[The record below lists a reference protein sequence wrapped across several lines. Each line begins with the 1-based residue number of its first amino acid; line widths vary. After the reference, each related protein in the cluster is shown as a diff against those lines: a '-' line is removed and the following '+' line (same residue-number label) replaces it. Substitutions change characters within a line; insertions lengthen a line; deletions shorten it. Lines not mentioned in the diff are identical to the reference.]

1 MLVLI
6 ADSDLVMR
14 RLLQRT
20 LERAG
25 YEVVVAENGPI
36 ALELLSSKSG
46 PRLALLDWRMPGLSG
61 LHVCREVRRRSEHP
75 YVYIIL
81 LNSRRSQQDILSGL
95 AAGADDCLTKP
106 CDPEELLARLRFG
119 ERILKLQDK
128 LTYDALHDP
137 LTQLPNRTFFLER
150 LTLCVSWG
158 MRHPDYK
165 FAVLSVDMDRFK
177 ILNDSLGNSTGDLLL
192 IQIADRLIG
201 SIRSDDAMVRS
212 SEAGG
217 TTAATE
223 NTGVLA
229 RLGGD
234 KFTILLDNIR
244 NVSEGIGV
252 AERVQQSIQ
261 APFVVDDHVVF
272 TTASI
277 GIAFSGSGYSAAEDM
292 LGDANTAM
300 ARAKML
306 GKARYEMC
314 DPSMHAK
321 ATGRFRLETDLRNA
335 LDRAEFVVH
344 YQPIVSLSND
354 RIVGFE
360 ALVRWQRPSFGLV
373 MPAGFIPAAEDTGLI
388 ERIGSWILLE
398 ACKQIHA
405 WNLQFPRQPA
415 FTVAV
420 NISAKQF
427 GQDAL
432 VGQVADIL
440 RISGLPPHN
449 LKLELTESVTMG
461 HEERTIRIL
470 RELKQL
476 GVRLCMDD
484 FGTGYSSLSY
494 LRRFALDIVK
504 IDRSFVTEMLTNS
517 ESKQIVKTILD
528 LGSNLGMQVVA
539 EGVETIQQVEL
550 LKSFGCDYA
559 QGYFFSKPLAPAG
572 IEQTLNASEAD
583 AYRLP
588 EQSCKELSMP

>member
-1 MLVLI
+1 
-6 ADSDLVMR
+6 
-14 RLLQRT
+14 
-20 LERAG
+20 
-25 YEVVVAENGPI
+25 
-36 ALELLSSKSG
+36 
-46 PRLALLDWRMPGLSG
+46 
-61 LHVCREVRRRSEHP
+61 
-75 YVYIIL
+75 
-81 LNSRRSQQDILSGL
+81 
-95 AAGADDCLTKP
+95 
-106 CDPEELLARLRFG
+106 
-119 ERILKLQDK
+119 
-128 LTYDALHDP
+128 
-137 LTQLPNRTFFLER
+137 
-150 LTLCVSWG
+150 
-158 MRHPDYK
+158 
-165 FAVLSVDMDRFK
+165 
-177 ILNDSLGNSTGDLLL
+177 
-192 IQIADRLIG
+192 
-201 SIRSDDAMVRS
+201 
-212 SEAGG
+212 
-217 TTAATE
+217 
-223 NTGVLA
+223 
-229 RLGGD
+229 
-234 KFTILLDNIR
+234 
-244 NVSEGIGV
+244 
-252 AERVQQSIQ
+252 
-261 APFVVDDHVVF
+261 
-272 TTASI
+272 
-277 GIAFSGSGYSAAEDM
+277 
-292 LGDANTAM
+292 
-300 ARAKML
+300 
-306 GKARYEMC
+306 
-314 DPSMHAK
+314 
-321 ATGRFRLETDLRNA
+321 
-335 LDRAEFVVH
+335 
-344 YQPIVSLSND
+344 
-354 RIVGFE
+354 
-360 ALVRWQRPSFGLV
+360 